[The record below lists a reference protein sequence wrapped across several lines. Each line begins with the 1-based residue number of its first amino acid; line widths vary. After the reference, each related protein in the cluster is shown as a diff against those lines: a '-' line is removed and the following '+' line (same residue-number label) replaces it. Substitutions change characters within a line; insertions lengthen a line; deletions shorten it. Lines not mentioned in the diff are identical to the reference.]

1 VKFAQPLWLL
11 GTLLALLLGGLLV
24 LGALKGVRALR
35 RFGEEGPVEA
45 LLTAKVGTR
54 RAIKGALSVLALAA
68 CFVALAQPQYG
79 WGTRRIPATNLD
91 VIVVLDYSKSM
102 FARDVAPNRIDRAK
116 SEVARLINE
125 LAGARFGAVAF
136 AGEPLSFPLTSDGGA
151 IAQFFRQL
159 TPHDMPVGGTAIARA
174 LEAGRSLLDR
184 DPQSAKHKKVMLLV
198 TDGEDLEGDPEQSAK
213 LAKDAGISI
222 YVVQIGG
229 RTPEPIP
236 DMDEQGV
243 DRGLRRNDRGEVMTT
258 SLSAE
263 GERQLARVAEIT
275 GANVVQSGGG
285 ATGIEEVTRRLR
297 AMMTE
302 ELSERVETVY
312 ADVYAYPL
320 GVALLL
326 LALEAFVPEVRP
338 RRRRSAEE
346 KSRARTLQVAFEAS
360 ADHAGAGAPKTRARR
375 IDGVGA
381 GALLPLLLCA
391 ALWQAASGCNSPAV
405 DKIFTRHAP
414 DVDDAISAFEGHDA
428 GAAERQLSGYLGLA
442 PCREGTIN
450 ASPALADKAEAS
462 FDLGLVLFR
471 IGEKFGRR
479 FGEDPGQAQEDAHLL
494 AQRSSEV
501 ACATS
506 VVRELVARGAL
517 PIDLRAQAYY
527 LLGNLEFL
535 RREYE
540 AAVSSYDHALTLV
553 PGDDAA
559 TALGTGRD
567 AAHNRAL
574 ALRLRDESKPPPP
587 PDAGPP
593 EHGDGGTPPDEP
605 PPHSDAGKNPP
616 KDDED
621 KQDKQDKP
629 DKDEENKD
637 EKPDD
642 KDAPK
647 DDEQDPK
654 KPDQPQSQDDDDKGK
669 NEPSPQDQQQKQDP
683 KEQKGAP
690 PPQSLSLS
698 QDDKM
703 LDQLERAPTVQQEA
717 ARAQRGR
724 VRRVVEDK

>member
-1 VKFAQPLWLL
+1 VKFAQPFWLL

-35 RFGEEGPVEA
+35 RFGEEGPVDA
-45 LLTAKVGTR
+45 LLTARVGTR
-54 RAIKGALSVLALAA
+54 RAIKGALSVVALAA
-68 CFVALAQPQYG
+68 CFIALAQPQYG

-174 LEAGRSLLDR
+174 LEAGRSLLER

-213 LAKDAGISI
+213 LAKDAGIAI

-236 DMDEQGV
+236 DVDEQGV

-285 ATGIEEVTRRLR
+285 TTGIEEVTRRLR

-320 GVALLL
+320 AVALLL

-338 RRRRSAEE
+338 RRRRAAEA
-346 KSRARTLQVAFEAS
+346 KSKAQTLQVALEAS
-360 ADHAGAGAPKTRARR
+360 ADHAGAGEPKTRARR
-375 IDGVGA
+375 LDRVGA
-381 GALLPLLLCA
+381 SALLPFVLFV
-391 ALWQAASGCNSPAV
+391 ALWQAASACNSPAV
-405 DKIFTRHAP
+405 DKVFTRHAP

-442 PCREGTIN
+442 PCKEGTIN
-450 ASPALADKAEAS
+450 ASPALADKAQAS

-471 IGEKFGRR
+471 IGEKFGHR
-479 FGEDPGQAQEDAHLL
+479 FGEDPGQAREDAHLL
-494 AQRSSEV
+494 AKRSGEV

-506 VVRELVARGAL
+506 VVRELVARNAL

-553 PGDDAA
+553 PGDDAP
-559 TALGTGRD
+559 TALGVGRD

-593 EHGDGGTPPDEP
+593 EPGDGGTPPDEP
-605 PPHSDAGKNPP
+605 PPHSDAGKNQP

-621 KQDKQDKP
+621 KQDQ
-629 DKDEENKD
+629 
-637 EKPDD
+637 DD
-642 KDAPK
+642 KDDKDDKDQQPK
-647 DDEQDPK
+647 DDPQDQQEQK
-654 KPDQPQSQDDDDKGK
+654 KPDQPESQNDDKGK
-669 NEPSPQDQQQKQDP
+669 DQPSPQDQPQKPDP

-690 PPQSLSLS
+690 PPQNLSLS